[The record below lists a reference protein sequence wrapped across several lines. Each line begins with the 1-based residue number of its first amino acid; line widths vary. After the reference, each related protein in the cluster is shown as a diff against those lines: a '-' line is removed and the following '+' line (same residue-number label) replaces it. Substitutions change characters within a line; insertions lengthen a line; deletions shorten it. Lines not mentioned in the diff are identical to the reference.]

1 MRWRVYRDGKGRQ
14 PWASQPWLTRAW
26 CNSVSA
32 VETSL
37 LQLSVKTHVLKTQ
50 PKGKDTTRNERAQ
63 IPICLTPTRTQ
74 IGVAQRFGRGRKGV
88 PGCRERGCKAT
99 QRRSMEGAIL
109 GAALAALRRKAKL
122 YQKANKTQEPVARHS
137 SASPSS
143 APLPPS
149 LSGTATG
156 PQAVGC
162 GGPVPSVG
170 ADPGRAPEDAG
181 EGMG

>member
-1 MRWRVYRDGKGRQ
+1 M
-14 PWASQPWLTRAW
+14 
-26 CNSVSA
+26 
-32 VETSL
+32 
-37 LQLSVKTHVLKTQ
+37 QLRVKTHVLKTQ

-63 IPICLTPTRTQ
+63 TPICLTPTRTQ
-74 IGVAQRFGRGRKGV
+74 IAVAQRFHSGRGRKGV

-137 SASPSS
+137 SASSSS
-143 APLPPS
+143 APLPPR

-162 GGPVPSVG
+162 GAPVPPVG

-181 EGMG
+181 EGVG